1 MAAVTTST
9 PAEHGLEAIPRSR
22 VYSEVAKQLQER
34 IVNKLKPGDM
44 LPPERELVQRFGV
57 SRGSIRDA
65 IRSLEAVGL
74 VEPRQGIGTV
84 VREVPAD
91 AVVAPVASVLLQK
104 RKVIHELLDVR
115 KIIEPAL
122 ARRAALH
129 ASPEQIS
136 EMRAILRRQEE
147 KVRRGE
153 LATDEDAAF
162 HYAIALAADNS
173 VMMKLVRV
181 LMDLLRKARER
192 WLQAQ
197 GRAEK
202 SLAGHLRIIA
212 ALEQGDADAAEAAMR
227 QHLSEIE
234 QIVLQKF

>member
-1 MAAVTTST
+1 M
-9 PAEHGLEAIPRSR
+9 
-22 VYSEVAKQLQER
+22 YSEVAKQLQER

-234 QIVLQKF
+234 QIVLRKL